1 MEKYKVAVTDYE
13 YKNLQIEKEV
23 LAKANME
30 LIIAQCDTEDEVIA
44 ACKDADGLIN
54 QYAPITRKVIESL
67 PNLKIISRYG
77 VGVNTIDV
85 EAATERGIM
94 VTNVSDYCVDEV
106 ADHAFSLLL
115 ASARKIVQL
124 NNAVKQGVWDYKL
137 GIPIYRLRG
146 RVLGLVGFGKI
157 PQNLAEKARA
167 FGLELLIYD
176 PYISD
181 KTADKYAARLVG
193 LNELMQLSDFISVH
207 SPLTKATE
215 AMISDEQF
223 SLAKPEA
230 FIINTSRG
238 PVIDEQALIRALEE
252 GKIAGAALDVIEKEP
267 INPANPLLKMDNV
280 ILNPHIAW
288 YSEQSEVE
296 LRQKATQNAADA
308 LQGKRPKYLVNDEVI
323 HLSK

>member
-13 YKNLQIEKEV
+13 YKNLQIEKEI
-23 LAKANME
+23 LEKANVE

-124 NNAVKQGVWDYKL
+124 NNAVKQDVWDYKL
-137 GIPIYRLRG
+137 GMPIYRLRG

-157 PQNLAEKARA
+157 PQNLAVKARA

-181 KTADKYAARLVG
+181 ETADKYDARLVG

-207 SPLTKATE
+207 APLTKATE

-238 PVIDEQALIRALEE
+238 RVIDEQALIRALEE
-252 GKIAGAALDVIEKEP
+252 GKIAGAALDVIEQEP

-308 LQGKRPKYLVNDEVI
+308 LQGKRPKYLMNDEVI
-323 HLSK
+323 ELSK